1 MWVVEIPPRFAL
13 EERRLFLVAIVDL
26 DLYRGLITRYY
37 SKRAAFYV
45 KTLRHASAC
54 PDLAAQVFAP
64 FLGVKVA

>member
-13 EERRLFLVAIVDL
+13 EGRRLFLVAIVDL

-45 KTLRHASAC
+45 KTLSHASAC
-54 PDLAAQVFAP
+54 PDLATQVFAP